1 MDLYIFGKN
10 ADLSE
15 WDNAIKN
22 YKKERSKNLETL
34 ILSERLL
41 LNPIFNPFKK
51 STFPISLNQ
60 NTFDV
65 EEVNKQEQT
74 ESIEKVIYI

>member
-1 MDLYIFGKN
+1 MQSKIM
-10 ADLSE
+10 
-15 WDNAIKN
+15 
-22 YKKERSKNLETL
+22 KKKDQNVETL

-65 EEVNKQEQT
+65 EEVNK
-74 ESIEKVIYI
+74 